1 MQPQN
6 RSTSV
11 HPIPVFVQKIAQ
23 STSVR
28 LSFVWYKGERTRGA
42 VVPGD
47 AKTICLNG
55 DKTFKDCWGDKKRF
69 STDVE
74 NGLCG
79 RRLGKFV
86 HVNSVSGRGED
97 VTFGYFDFVQG
108 PTVNVLEVV

>member
-47 AKTICLNG
+47 AKTICVRKR
-55 DKTFKDCWGDKKRF
+55 DVVRSDQTFLVVKF
-69 STDVE
+69 S
-74 NGLCG
+74 
-79 RRLGKFV
+79 
-86 HVNSVSGRGED
+86 
-97 VTFGYFDFVQG
+97 
-108 PTVNVLEVV
+108 